1 MSSQTNDLNKKTIEI
16 FSEELNSWISF
27 SINEFYSVLQNSG
40 IIEED
45 ELFSLKNIP
54 SLTVKSI
61 HKQNESAPFQ
71 KDDYI
76 EFERDIFCE
85 IYFDISNHN
94 IIIKNEANAKF
105 KQNFKSW
112 ARAKIISTDPSK
124 KNYYLVEYE
133 DTIYQIN
140 SLHTIRSLTSDSN
153 ICKRAMELCLESI
166 SNVPLNIYNSL
177 KQIIS
182 NDYCEYSQKENE
194 LVVIAKKGKIV
205 FIKEMIE
212 MKRREQD
219 EMEKYNTEIEK
230 EKDNLNKMKEILKN
244 SMKEIF
250 VFHQKFKD
258 FIEEKIKN
266 IKDIRYTILS
276 NDLNSDGNKKEICT
290 LIVFSNNKEVLNEIR
305 NNCPFKQE
313 VLQSEKKIS
322 EETMKTLVNKSKID
336 SHYYDQQEKKLF
348 VLGNEKSINDFK
360 IIWNITMKYS
370 QKIEETKKESEIIKK
385 ELSTL
390 KKQYNI
396 K

>member
-1 MSSQTNDLNKKTIEI
+1 MSSHTSELNKRTIEI

-40 IIEED
+40 LIEED
-45 ELFSLKNIP
+45 ELFTLKTIP
-54 SLTVKSI
+54 SLTVKST
-61 HKQNESAPFQ
+61 QNQSASYHFK

-94 IIIKNEANAKF
+94 IIIKDEANAKF

-112 ARAKIISTDPSK
+112 ARAKIISTDP
-124 KNYYLVEYE
+124 YLVEYE

-140 SLHTIRSLTSDSN
+140 SMHKVRALTSENSMS
-153 ICKRAMELCLESI
+153 KRAMELCLESI
-166 SNVPLNIYNSL
+166 SNVPLNIYNSI
-177 KQIIS
+177 KEIIS

-205 FIKEMIE
+205 FIKELLE
-212 MKRREQD
+212 MKRSEQ
-219 EMEKYNTEIEK
+219 EEIEKYNTEIAK

-276 NDLNSDGNKKEICT
+276 NDLDSDGNKKSTCT
-290 LIVFSNNKEVLNEIR
+290 LIVFSNRKEVLSEIR

-348 VLGNEKSINDFK
+348 ILGNEKSINDFK